1 MRRWDEKGAALITVL
16 LLVAV
21 MSVLAVALLDDI
33 RFGIRRG
40 MNAAENGQA
49 QWYAL
54 GAEALARSRIARLSS
69 GSGHTSLAGN
79 WPGRFVQFPV
89 EEGQVGMR
97 LADGGACFN
106 LNSVVEGAGEML
118 RRRDRGAAQFMA
130 LLVALEFPPQDAATL
145 AASLVD
151 WMDSDSLRES
161 GGAEDE
167 AYATS
172 PAGHR
177 TGATLLAEVSELRA
191 IHGFTDGVYRRLR
204 PYICALPSTDMTMI
218 NVNTLPPTSAV
229 LLTALTD
236 GRATQHSGQS
246 RFWLRSAK
254 VAVPANRFRFVP
266 GSSGWRRM
274 YSMATRRRF
283 PPRCSRAVGRETYGL
298 CPGVGGPRNE
308 KRTHR
313 HLSCRPAQGAGLHD
327 HRGQEH
333 WPRLAQTASG

>member
-236 GRATQHSGQS
+236 GRLSTADAASLIGMRPAGGWPSDAAFRAESLLAPLSESGGPGEQVSLRTRFFRLETDVQHGDAEAFSSTLFESSGQGDVRLVS
-246 RFWLRSAK
+246 RRW
-254 VAVPANRFRFVP
+254 
-266 GSSGWRRM
+266 G
-274 YSMATRRRF
+274 T
-283 PPRCSRAVGRETYGL
+283 E
-298 CPGVGGPRNE
+298 E
-308 KRTHR
+308 
-313 HLSCRPAQGAGLHD
+313 
-327 HRGQEH
+327 
-333 WPRLAQTASG
+333 

>member
-33 RFGIRRG
+33 RFGIRRST
-40 MNAAENGQA
+40 NAAENGQA

-69 GSGHTSLAGN
+69 GGGRTSLAGN

-89 EEGQVGMR
+89 EGGQVGMR

-130 LLVALEFPPQDAATL
+130 LLMALEFPPEDAATL
-145 AASLVD
+145 TAALVD
-151 WMDSDSLRES
+151 WADSDALREA

-167 AYATS
+167 AYREA
-172 PAGHR
+172 PIGHL
-177 TGATLLAEVSELRA
+177 TGATLLAEASELRA
-191 IHGFTDGVYRRLR
+191 IHGFTDSIYRRLR
-204 PYICALPSTDMTMI
+204 PHVCALPNTDMTMI
-218 NVNTLPPTSAV
+218 NVNTLPVTSAV

-236 GRATQHSGQS
+236 GRLS
-246 RFWLRSAK
+246 
-254 VAVPANRFRFVP
+254 PADAARLIAMRPAGGWPNEAAFRAEP
-266 GSSGWRRM
+266 LLAPLSES
-274 YSMATRRRF
+274 
-283 PPRCSRAVGRETYGL
+283 
-298 CPGVGGPRNE
+298 GGPGE
-308 KRTHR
+308 QVSLRTRFFRLETDVR
-313 HLSCRPAQGAGLHD
+313 HGDAEALSSTLFESAGQG
-327 HRGQEH
+327 EV
-333 WPRLAQTASG
+333 RLVSRRWGAEE

>member
-1 MRRWDEKGAALITVL
+1 VRRWDEKGAALITVL

-33 RFGIRRG
+33 RFGIRRS

-69 GSGHTSLAGN
+69 GGVRTSLAGN

-89 EEGQVGMR
+89 EDGQVGMR

-130 LLVALEFPPQDAATL
+130 LLLALEFAPQDAATL
-145 AASLVD
+145 AAALVD
-151 WMDSDSLRES
+151 WADSDALREA

-167 AYATS
+167 AYRES
-172 PAGHR
+172 PVGYL
-177 TGATLLAEVSELRA
+177 TGATLLAEASELRA
-191 IHGFTDGVYRRLR
+191 IHGFTDNVYRRLR
-204 PYICALPSTDMTMI
+204 PYVCALPNTDMTML
-218 NVNTLPPTSAV
+218 NVNTLPVTSAV

-236 GRATQHSGQS
+236 GRLS
-246 RFWLRSAK
+246 
-254 VAVPANRFRFVP
+254 PADAARLIAMRPAGGWPNEAAFRAEP
-266 GSSGWRRM
+266 LLAPLSES
-274 YSMATRRRF
+274 
-283 PPRCSRAVGRETYGL
+283 
-298 CPGVGGPRNE
+298 GGPGE
-308 KRTHR
+308 QVSLRTRFFRLETDVR
-313 HLSCRPAQGAGLHD
+313 HGDAEALSSTLFESAGHGDVRLVSRRWGAD
-327 HRGQEH
+327 E
-333 WPRLAQTASG
+333 